1 MYRCQN
7 LGTLVSVLELDEALS
22 EQKTAPAWQLAA
34 GLTMTQVK
42 PWNNFSFTR
51 RDFCTFQ
58 LPPSAPGSL
67 DNLSNKQHM
76 TQSRVVYSTCC
87 MQTHYVEL
95 ISVYLVSNVD
105 PPNAWSHGPMI
116 SGTLCPV
123 TRQWCQCR
131 IVSPGGP
138 ALDTETR
145 FTLHSTHWGQ
155 YGETQACKTEALIR
169 LMAKDISSFV
179 FCSLQFAIQ
188 RLKNLYFQYDV

>member
-1 MYRCQN
+1 MYI
-7 LGTLVSVLELDEALS
+7 S
-22 EQKTAPAWQLAA
+22 APALR
-34 GLTMTQVK
+34 
-42 PWNNFSFTR
+42 TR
-51 RDFCTFQ
+51 VVRQSVQQATYDTISC
-58 LPPSAPGSL
+58 GV
-67 DNLSNKQHM
+67 QHM
-76 TQSRVVYSTCC
+76 LLVDTLCRADLC
-87 MQTHYVEL
+87 
-95 ISVYLVSNVD
+95 VYLVSNVD

-155 YGETQACKTEALIR
+155 YGETEACMTEALIR